1 MNPLKLSA
9 QFAAF
14 VWYTEARG
22 GRATREETAR
32 FARAN
37 WAAFLPSAHEGLSRL
52 LVRVGRP
59 RPPAAGRRKLRLPAE
74 RAGER
79 PIQGRAAAR

>member
-14 VWYTEARG
+14 VWYAEARG
-22 GRATREETAR
+22 GRATHDETAR
-32 FARAN
+32 FALEN
-37 WAAFLPSAHEGLSRL
+37 WAAFLPSAHEGLGRL

-59 RPPAAGRRKLRLPAE
+59 RRRPARRRKLRPSAE
-74 RAGER
+74 RAAQR

>member
-14 VWYTEARG
+14 VWYSEARG

-37 WAAFLPSAHEGLSRL
+37 WAAFLPSANEGLGRL
-52 LVRVGRP
+52 LVRVGQSRTP
-59 RPPAAGRRKLRLPAE
+59 SEGRRKVRLPAE
-74 RAGER
+74 RAGES
-79 PIQGRAAAR
+79 PIQGRAEAR